1 LDGTA
6 VIIKGNNLPTS
17 DFTVAIGNVECTTD
31 SMNALETEITCSL
44 PEAPAAGCYN
54 VVITTEDG
62 AIAVLDG
69 TPEIEVEFTIT

>member
-1 LDGTA
+1 
-6 VIIKGNNLPTS
+6 
-17 DFTVAIGNVECTTD
+17 
-31 SMNALETEITCSL
+31 MNALETEITCSL

-54 VVITTEDG
+54 VVVATEDG